1 MTLKTK
7 YKVIWSFLNPFSLL
21 IKKYLEFI
29 VLVSRNSLC
38 VLYWPFIVILVTLRY
53 QIDGY
58 SRLLIFKKFSILPT
72 VIWASLFINTQENSQ
87 TFGFFTNP
95 NDFFSFLPAVIWT
108 KIPVCPFIGALRV
121 NYVTI
126 HNILDLQ
133 LLQTNNFLPSIHLNE
148 VLLLPENMSF
158 SWITKWQKWLSGT

>member
-58 SRLLIFKKFSILPT
+58 SRLLIFKKFSILP
-72 VIWASLFINTQENSQ
+72 
-87 TFGFFTNP
+87 
-95 NDFFSFLPAVIWT
+95 AVIWT

-158 SWITKWQKWLSGT
+158 S